1 MRKVAVYDIACLL
14 SEVEFLTPL
23 STKTL
28 LMIAQKVAT
37 EKRESLST
45 ELKTILNI
53 HDNEIFA
60 KDVEKLS
67 QQLSA
72 IIG

>member
-1 MRKVAVYDIACLL
+1 MRKVAVYNIACLL

-37 EKRESLST
+37 ERRESLST

-53 HDNEIFA
+53 HDNEMFA

>member
-1 MRKVAVYDIACLL
+1 MKKVAVYDIACLL

-28 LMIAQKVAT
+28 LVIAQKVST
-37 EKRESLST
+37 EKKEDLSH

-53 HDNEIFA
+53 HDNEIFS

-67 QQLSA
+67 QQLNA
-72 IIG
+72 MMD